1 VARVSV
7 PAGLDSVA
15 VATGPDRQV
24 RRPAPPGKYL
34 RYNRGMRHAELVC
47 TGCGAVYALD
57 SLTQR
62 CTVCNEPVEVRG
74 DVRGARPR
82 ASGTLLERYQEFLA
96 FSGVDPRLSL
106 GEGNTPLIRA
116 RQLEAILKVG
126 SLMLKIEGQNPSGS
140 FKDRG
145 TVAGVTWCVSR
156 GVRRVGTVSTGNMG
170 GSVAAYAARAGLP
183 CTVVTSPDIPTQ
195 KLGPI
200 GIHRPG
206 LLRLTDGYGD
216 AYDTSLRLRHATG
229 AYFIN
234 SDDPFRI
241 EGQKTLALELLEQSA
256 GRPPDVVVVPVSSG
270 GNACALLKG
279 FREWSEAGLSDP
291 LPRLLCVQSTG
302 CAPIAAAFDRD
313 EARPVEVGQPCTIA
327 HAISNP
333 NPPSGARLLR
343 ELRNGDRGLA
353 LSVSD
358 REIEA
363 AQLLLAEEEG
373 VFVQPDAAASLAG
386 LTSAVRRGLVGADER
401 VALILTGH
409 GLKDPSVF
417 ERVEI
422 DVRITSSSGLARAL
436 SQ

>member
-1 VARVSV
+1 
-7 PAGLDSVA
+7 
-15 VATGPDRQV
+15 
-24 RRPAPPGKYL
+24 
-34 RYNRGMRHAELVC
+34 MRDPELVC
-47 TGCGAVYALD
+47 TGCGVAYAID
-57 SLTQR
+57 SLIQR
-62 CTVCNEPVEVRG
+62 CAACNEPVEVRG
-74 DVRGARPR
+74 DVRGAQPR
-82 ASGTLLERYQEFLA
+82 THGTLLERYQELLP
-96 FSGVDPRLSL
+96 FSGIDARLSL

-116 RQLEAILKVG
+116 RQLESILKVG
-126 SLMLKIEGQNPSGS
+126 SLTLKIEGQNPSGS

-145 TVAGVTWCVSR
+145 TVAGVMWSLAH
-156 GVRRVGTVSTGNMG
+156 GIRRVGTVSTGNMG

-200 GIHRPG
+200 GIHRPS

-216 AYDTSLRLRHATG
+216 AYETSLRLRDSTG
-229 AYFIN
+229 TYFIN
-234 SDDPFRI
+234 SDDPFRV

-256 GRPPDVVVVPVSSG
+256 GQPPDVVIVPVSSG

-279 FREWSEAGLSDP
+279 FREWAEAGLGDT
-291 LPRLLCVQSTG
+291 LPRLLCVQSSG
-302 CAPIAAAFDRD
+302 CAPIAVAFDQG
-313 EARPVEVGQPCTIA
+313 EMRPVEVGEPSTIA
-327 HAISNP
+327 HAISNT

-386 LTSAVRRGLVGADER
+386 LTSAVRRGLVGPDER
-401 VALILTGH
+401 VTLILTGH

-417 ERVEI
+417 ERVQI
-422 DVRITSSSGLARAL
+422 DVRITSSSGLGSAL
-436 SQ
+436 SRS